1 MLGKLF
7 HKLHLGSPYDPGR
20 QGVLYAVVGSVVG
33 VIILHPIN
41 MLVVWL
47 EFRDLL
53 LANHDGIGSFAESR
67 LSQVPG
73 PNFLAMNGIFAVLGG
88 VIGVAFSIL
97 TNALAVQVHRN
108 EGLLE
113 DLQSALPSV
122 VQGGENEV
130 TEFKSSLRW
139 DIQEARVNKS
149 LEAVIAKTVAG
160 LMNHRGGR
168 LLIGVG
174 DDGTIT
180 GLEADFETIRHK
192 NPDGFER
199 AFISVLQTHLGA
211 VAATHVRCRF
221 PVIEE
226 KIICWVLVDKSPEP
240 IFMSVSNTSKYYV
253 RAGNSTRELNAAEAH
268 DHIKRRGV

>member
-160 LMNHRGGR
+160 L
-168 LLIGVG
+168 
-174 DDGTIT
+174 
-180 GLEADFETIRHK
+180 EADFETIRHK